1 MDIISYKQNDYKLSY
16 GRGYVYSLQY
26 HIVWC
31 TKYRRKVLKD
41 GIDLDCK
48 ELIIAL
54 SEEYGF
60 KIIAMEVMPDHIH
73 LLLDVSPQFC
83 IPDMIRIM
91 KGGIARKL
99 FLMHPELKEKLWK
112 GHLWNPSYCIV
123 TVRERSRE
131 MVEYYTESQK
141 EKEWGGPGRRPRD
154 LERLQ
159 AYHRALLEL
168 EEGKKDKEK

>member
-1 MDIISYKQNDYKLSY
+1 MDIIDYKQDDYKLSY

-60 KIIAMEVMPDHIH
+60 KIIAMEVMPDHVH
-73 LLLDVSPQFC
+73 LFVEIDPRVPLHQFIKSLKGRSSRILREEFPWLKSR
-83 IPDMIRIM
+83 IPSLWTRSYFCCTIGHISEDTIRRYIE
-91 KGGIARKL
+91 A
-99 FLMHPELKEKLWK
+99 
-112 GHLWNPSYCIV
+112 
-123 TVRERSRE
+123 
-131 MVEYYTESQK
+131 QK
-141 EKEWGGPGRRPRD
+141 
-154 LERLQ
+154 
-159 AYHRALLEL
+159 HV
-168 EEGKKDKEK
+168 

>member
-1 MDIISYKQNDYKLSY
+1 MPDKKYKTKNHRVFSC
-16 GRGYVYSLQY
+16 QY
-26 HIVWC
+26 HFVIC
-31 TKYRRKVLKD
+31 PKYRKKLFVC
-41 GIDLDCK
+41 GIDTRLN
-48 ELIIAL
+48 ELIIETARL
-54 SEEYGF
+54 YEF
-60 KIIAMEVMPDHIH
+60 KILDMEVMPDHIH

-123 TVRERSRE
+123 TVSERSRE
-131 MVEYYTESQK
+131 MVEYYIESQK

-168 EEGKKDKEK
+168 EEGKKDKEQ